1 MSPRQRPRFG
11 SGELIILIIIG
22 VLILIVVTG
31 NFTRIMEAIY
41 GPYTV
46 LIAVIMLVEYL
57 ILKGGDRSDLY
68 RRELEVA
75 RHKRRA
81 ELLALRAM
89 ETQLVEMRAHMQ
101 GMLTPESESD
111 NPENLRESVTYAR
124 DTAEDLLDK
133 IRERI

>member
-1 MSPRQRPRFG
+1 M
-11 SGELIILIIIG
+11 IILIVIG

-31 NFTRIMEAIY
+31 NYPKIIEAIY

-75 RHKRRA
+75 RHKRRDD
-81 ELLALRAM
+81 LLALREM
-89 ETQLVEMRAHMQ
+89 ETQLVEMRTHMHS
-101 GMLTPESESD
+101 LI
-111 NPENLRESVTYAR
+111 NPENENENPEILHDAVVYAR
-124 DTAEDLLDK
+124 SAAEELLGK

>member
-1 MSPRQRPRFG
+1 MSPRRRPRFG
-11 SGELIILIIIG
+11 SGEIIILIVIG

-31 NFTRIMEAIY
+31 NYARIIEAIY
-41 GPYTV
+41 GGYTV

-75 RHKRRA
+75 RHKRRDD
-81 ELLALRAM
+81 LLALREM
-89 ETQLVEMRAHMQ
+89 ETQLVEMRGHMQ
-101 GMLTPESESD
+101 LLI
-111 NPENLRESVTYAR
+111 NPENENEDPEALHDAVNYAR
-124 DTAEDLLDK
+124 DTAGELLAK

>member
-1 MSPRQRPRFG
+1 MNPRRRPRFG
-11 SGELIILIIIG
+11 SGEMIILIVIG

-31 NFTRIMEAIY
+31 NYARIIEAIY

-75 RHKRRA
+75 RHKRRDD
-81 ELLALRAM
+81 LLALREM
-89 ETQLVEMRAHMQ
+89 ETQLVEMRSHMQ
-101 GMLTPESESD
+101 LLI
-111 NPENLRESVTYAR
+111 NPENENEDPEILHKAVNDAR
-124 DTAEDLLDK
+124 DTAGELLVK